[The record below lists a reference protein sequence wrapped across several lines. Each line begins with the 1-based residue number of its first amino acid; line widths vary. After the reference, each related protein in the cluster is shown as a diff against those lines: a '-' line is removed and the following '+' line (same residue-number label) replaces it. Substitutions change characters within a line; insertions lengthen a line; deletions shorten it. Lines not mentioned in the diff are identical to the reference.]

1 MDEEGNGP
9 FNSRSNLVAEACLP
23 MCLSG
28 HCILLLLLCWLE
40 VGEETR
46 HFLLT
51 FQPAAGCEIHCV
63 ARGVCNCLKQG
74 KAMYF
79 VHHSNFRLPDS
90 PS

>member
-23 MCLSG
+23 TRLSG

-63 ARGVCNCLKQG
+63 ARGVCQLSEAGESYVFC
-74 KAMYF
+74 
-79 VHHSNFRLPDS
+79 
-90 PS
+90 PSFKLQTPR